1 MRRYGSAVLLLLV
14 GGAVLRISLFSE
26 LYLRYVQAALRPYL
40 VISGSLLI
48 LLGLVAAVRGMRQR
62 DHEEHDDHEE
72 HGEHGEEE
80 EGEEAEHDHGHS
92 HSHSHGG
99 PRIAWLLT
107 LPALALLLFPPPALG
122 SYSASREEAQRA
134 AQGVGTFSALPAGK
148 VLDISVAQYS
158 SRAIYDTGHSLKGRT
173 LRMTGFVTHGSN
185 GTWYLTRLLV
195 TCCAADATISK
206 VEIRGDEADG
216 APQTDSWVTV
226 TGTWIPKGKLGT
238 DGAWPPV
245 LKAARVKQVKEPA
258 DPYDKR

>member
-1 MRRYGSAVLLLLV
+1 VRRYGSAVLLLLV

-62 DHEEHDDHEE
+62 DEGHDDHEGHE
-72 HGEHGEEE
+72 GHEEDEGHGEE
-80 EGEEAEHDHGHS
+80 GEHDHG

-134 AQGVGTFSALPAGK
+134 AQGVGTFSALPSGNP
-148 VLDISVAQYS
+148 LEISVAQFS

-206 VEIRGDEADG
+206 VEIRGDASDG

-226 TGTWIPKGKLGT
+226 TGTWVPKGKLGT
-238 DGAWPPV
+238 DAAWPPV
-245 LKAARVKQVKEPA
+245 LESTTVKQVKQPA

>member
-1 MRRYGSAVLLLLV
+1 MRRYGSAVLLLLM

-40 VISGSLLI
+40 VVSGVLLM
-48 LLGLVAAVRGMRQR
+48 LLGVAAAVRGMRQR
-62 DHEEHDDHEE
+62 NEEE
-72 HGEHGEEE
+72 HGEEEGEGEEE
-80 EGEEAEHDHGHS
+80 EGEEGEHAHGHS

-134 AQGVGTFSALPAGK
+134 AQGTGTFSALPAGNP
-148 VLDISVAQYS
+148 LDISVAQYS

-226 TGTWIPKGKLGT
+226 TGAWVPKGKLGT
-238 DGAWPPV
+238 DGAWPPI
-245 LKAARVKQVKEPA
+245 LKATVVKQVKEPA

>member
-26 LYLRYVQAALRPYL
+26 LYLRYVQPALRPYL
-40 VISGSLLI
+40 VISGVLLM
-48 LLGLVAAVRGMRQR
+48 LLGSVAAVRGMRQR
-62 DHEEHDDHEE
+62 
-72 HGEHGEEE
+72 EEE
-80 EGEEAEHDHGHS
+80 EEPEEEYPDEDHDHDHGHA
-92 HSHSHGG
+92 HAHGG

-134 AQGVGTFSALPAGK
+134 AQGVGTFSALPTGNP
-148 VLDISVAQYS
+148 LDISVAQYS

-173 LRMTGFVTHGSN
+173 LRMTGFVTHGSH
-185 GTWYLTRLLV
+185 GTWYVTRLLV

-206 VEIRGDEADG
+206 VEIRGDEVDG

-226 TGTWIPKGKLGT
+226 TGVWLPKGKLGT

-245 LKAARVKQVKEPA
+245 LKATTVKQVKEPA

>member
-1 MRRYGSAVLLLLV
+1 VRRYGSAVLLLMV

-40 VISGSLLI
+40 VVSGGLLV
-48 LLGLVAAVRGMRQR
+48 LLGVVAAVRAMVHRE
-62 DHEEHDDHEE
+62 HEEEA
-72 HGEHGEEE
+72 GEEE
-80 EGEEAEHDHGHS
+80 EGEHDHGHS
-92 HSHSHGG
+92 HSHAG

-134 AQGVGTFSALPAGK
+134 AQGVGTFSALPAGNP
-148 VLDISVAQYS
+148 LDISVAQYS

-185 GTWYLTRLLV
+185 GAWYVTRLMV

-206 VEIRGDEADG
+206 VEIRGDESDG

-226 TGTWIPKGKLGT
+226 TGTWIPKGRLGT
-238 DGAWPPV
+238 DSAWPPV
-245 LKAARVKQVKEPA
+245 LAATEVTQVKQPA

>member
-1 MRRYGSAVLLLLV
+1 MRRYGSAVLLLLI

-40 VISGSLLI
+40 VISGVLLM
-48 LLGLVAAVRGMRQR
+48 LLGVAAAVRGMRQR
-62 DHEEHDDHEE
+62 DEEEHAEE
-72 HGEHGEEE
+72 GEEE
-80 EGEEAEHDHGHS
+80 EGEEEEHAHGHS
-92 HSHSHGG
+92 HSHSHRG

-134 AQGVGTFSALPAGK
+134 AQGTGTFSALPAGNP
-148 VLDISVAQYS
+148 LDISVAQYS

-216 APQTDSWVTV
+216 APQTDSWVTA
-226 TGTWIPKGKLGT
+226 TGVWVPKGKLGT

-245 LKAARVKQVKEPA
+245 LDATTVKQVKEPA

>member
-26 LYLRYVQAALRPYL
+26 LYLRYVQPALRPYL
-40 VISGSLLI
+40 VISGVLLM
-48 LLGLVAAVRGMRQR
+48 LLGLAAAVRGARQ
-62 DHEEHDDHEE
+62 
-72 HGEHGEEE
+72 GPHGEEG
-80 EGEEAEHDHGHS
+80 GEELEQEEVEHGHAHAYS
-92 HSHSHGG
+92 DTHTHTHTHAHGG
-99 PRIAWLLT
+99 PRVAWLLT

-134 AQGVGTFSALPAGK
+134 AQGVGTFPALPAGNP
-148 VLDISVAQYS
+148 LDISVAQYS
-158 SRAIYDTGHSLKGRT
+158 SRAIYDTGHSLRGRT
-173 LRMTGFVTHGSN
+173 LRMTGFVTHGSH

-216 APQTDSWVTV
+216 APQTDTWVTV
-226 TGTWIPKGKLGT
+226 TGTWLPKGKLGT

-245 LKAARVKQVKEPA
+245 LKATTVTQVKEPA

>member
-1 MRRYGSAVLLLLV
+1 LVVVVRRYGSAVLLLLM

-26 LYLRYVQAALRPYL
+26 LYLRYVQPALRPYL
-40 VISGSLLI
+40 VVSGVLLI
-48 LLGLVAAVRGMRQR
+48 LLGLAAAVRGMRQR
-62 DHEEHDDHEE
+62 EH
-72 HGEHGEEE
+72 EE
-80 EGEEAEHDHGHS
+80 EGEEEKGEEHAHDHAHA
-92 HSHSHGG
+92 HSHGG

-122 SYSASREEAQRA
+122 SYSASREEEQRA
-134 AQGVGTFSALPAGK
+134 AQGVGTFPALPAGK

-173 LRMTGFVTHGSN
+173 LRLTGFVTHGSN

-206 VEIRGDEADG
+206 VEIRGDEVDG
-216 APQTDSWVTV
+216 APQTDSWVTA
-226 TGTWIPKGKLGT
+226 TGTWVPKGKLGT
-238 DGAWPPV
+238 DAAWPPILRATV
-245 LKAARVKQVKEPA
+245 VKQVKEPA

>member
-1 MRRYGSAVLLLLV
+1 MRRYGSAVLLLLT

-40 VISGSLLI
+40 VVSGALLI
-48 LLGLVAAVRGMRQR
+48 LLGLAAAVRGMRHR
-62 DHEEHDDHEE
+62 EHEEHEEDDPEE
-72 HGEHGEEE
+72 QEEDE
-80 EGEEAEHDHGHS
+80 HGHS
-92 HSHSHGG
+92 HSHSHAHGG

-134 AQGVGTFSALPAGK
+134 AQGVGAFPALPAGK

-158 SRAIYDTGHSLKGRT
+158 SRAIYDTGRSLKGRT

-216 APQTDSWVTV
+216 APQTDSWVTA

-245 LKAARVKQVKEPA
+245 LKATVVKQVKEPA

>member
-26 LYLRYVQAALRPYL
+26 LYLRYVQPALRPYL
-40 VISGSLLI
+40 VISGGLLM
-48 LLGLVAAVRGMRQR
+48 LLGSVAAVRGMRQR
-62 DHEEHDDHEE
+62 
-72 HGEHGEEE
+72 EEE
-80 EGEEAEHDHGHS
+80 EEPEGEPEEEDPDEDHGHG
-92 HSHSHGG
+92 HGDGHGHGHGHAHGG

-134 AQGVGTFSALPAGK
+134 AQGVGTFSALPAGNP
-148 VLDISVAQYS
+148 LDISVAQYS

-173 LRMTGFVTHGSN
+173 LRMTGFVTHGSH
-185 GTWYLTRLLV
+185 GTWYVTRLLV

-206 VEIRGDEADG
+206 VEIRGEEVDG

-226 TGTWIPKGKLGT
+226 TGVWLPKGKLGT

-245 LKAARVKQVKEPA
+245 LKATTVTQVKEPA

>member
-26 LYLRYVQAALRPYL
+26 LYLRYVQPALRPYL
-40 VISGSLLI
+40 VVSGGLLA
-48 LLGLVAAVRGMRQR
+48 LLGVVAAVRAMRER
-62 DHEEHDDHEE
+62 NEEHEEEE
-72 HGEHGEEE
+72 AEEEEEE
-80 EGEEAEHDHGHS
+80 EGHDPSHGHGDG
-92 HSHSHGG
+92 HGHGHAHGG

-134 AQGVGTFSALPAGK
+134 AQGVGTFSALPAGNP
-148 VLDISVAQYS
+148 LDISVAQYS

-173 LRMTGFVTHGSN
+173 LRMTGFVTHGSD
-185 GTWYLTRLLV
+185 GTWYVTRLLV

-206 VEIRGDEADG
+206 VEIRGDEVDG

-226 TGTWIPKGKLGT
+226 TGAWIPKGKLGT

-245 LKAARVKQVKEPA
+245 LKATTVKQAREPT

>member
-1 MRRYGSAVLLLLV
+1 MRRYGSAVLLLLT

-48 LLGLVAAVRGMRQR
+48 VLGLVAAVRGMRKTPEAEE
-62 DHEEHDDHEE
+62 HEHDDHEHE
-72 HGEHGEEE
+72 DDHD
-80 EGEEAEHDHGHS
+80 DHGHS
-92 HSHSHGG
+92 HTGG

-134 AQGVGTFSALPAGK
+134 AQGVGSFPALPAGK

-173 LRMTGFVTHGSN
+173 LRMTGFVTHGSD

-206 VEIRGDEADG
+206 VEIRGDASDG
-216 APQTDSWVTV
+216 APQTDTWVTV
-226 TGTWIPKGKLGT
+226 TGTWVPKGKLGT
-238 DGAWPPV
+238 DAAWPPV
-245 LKAARVKQVKEPA
+245 LESTSVKQVKQPA

>member
-26 LYLRYVQAALRPYL
+26 LYLRYVQPALRPYL
-40 VISGSLLI
+40 VISGVLLM
-48 LLGLVAAVRGMRQR
+48 LLGSVAAMRGMRQR
-62 DHEEHDDHEE
+62 
-72 HGEHGEEE
+72 EEE
-80 EGEEAEHDHGHS
+80 EEPEGEPEEEDPDEDHGHG
-92 HSHSHGG
+92 HGDGHAHAHGG

-134 AQGVGTFSALPAGK
+134 AQGVGTFSALPTGNP
-148 VLDISVAQYS
+148 LDISVAQYS

-173 LRMTGFVTHGSN
+173 LRMTGFVTHGSH
-185 GTWYLTRLLV
+185 GTWYVTRLLV

-206 VEIRGDEADG
+206 VEIRGDEVDG

-226 TGTWIPKGKLGT
+226 TGVWLPKGKLGT

-245 LKAARVKQVKEPA
+245 LKATTVKQVKEPA

>member
-48 LLGLVAAVRGMRQR
+48 LLGLVAAVRGMRHG
-62 DHEEHDDHEE
+62 DDEGHDDHDEDE
-72 HGEHGEEE
+72 GH
-80 EGEEAEHDHGHS
+80 GEEAEHDHGHS

-134 AQGVGTFSALPAGK
+134 AQGVGTFPALAAGNP
-148 VLDISVAQYS
+148 LEISVVQYS

-195 TCCAADATISK
+195 TCCAADATISQ
-206 VEIRGDEADG
+206 VEIRGDASDG

-245 LKAARVKQVKEPA
+245 LKATVVKQVKEPA